1 MSASMLN
8 IEERSMKKQNLLA
21 ALTAAVVILNGT
33 GTATAQQTPQY
44 QVGGIISPLTITD
57 GPVKPEKKL
66 NKQMTPAEIEFVRQS
81 SWRGLAQTN
90 WRSAM
95 SVKEKFID
103 QKR

>member
-57 GPVKPEKKL
+57 GPVKPGRGEK
-66 NKQMTPAEIEFVRQS
+66 NE
-81 SWRGLAQTN
+81 QTN
-90 WRSAM
+90 DTGGNRICPAKLMAWSRTDELALCN
-95 SVKEKFID
+95 VCQREVY
-103 QKR
+103 R